1 MSELNTQP
9 KTFNETKTFSN
20 SKTFNI
26 KEMLKNPEMLTLL
39 GFLVLCIFF
48 SITSEEFFTT
58 SNISNIV
65 RQVSINGILAVGMT
79 FVILTGGIDLSVG
92 SVMAFTGTVMVGM
105 MINLGLS
112 PILAVLIGIVLGAAI
127 GYVNGIFV
135 SYAKIPA
142 IIVTLAMMEVAR
154 GLALL
159 YTGGYPLSGLPDS
172 YGFIGKGYLFG
183 VIPMP
188 AIIMIMVFII
198 AYIILN
204 HLPFGRYVYAIGG
217 NEEAVRLSG
226 VKVKRIKVMIYL
238 ISGITAS
245 ISGLIMTSRLT
256 SGQPMAGEGYEL
268 DAIAAVVLGGTSIA
282 GGRGHIFGTLLGSL
296 LLGVLS
302 NGLNLMGV
310 SPYVQRVLKG
320 VIIVGA
326 IYYSSSRQKD

>member
-1 MSELNTQP
+1 MNGLQ
-9 KTFNETKTFSN
+9 NETKAIQLNKVKPFALKETF
-20 SKTFNI
+20 
-26 KEMLKNPEMLTLL
+26 KNPEFLTLL
-39 GFLVLCIFF
+39 GFFILCIFF
-48 SITSEEFFTT
+48 SFFTEEFFSAT
-58 SNISNIV
+58 NVSNIV

-92 SVMAFTGTVMVGM
+92 SVLALTGTIMAGL
-105 MINLGLS
+105 MINAGLS
-112 PILAVLIGIVLGAAI
+112 PILAVLIGILFGALLGYI
-127 GYVNGIFV
+127 NGIFV
-135 SYAKIPA
+135 SYARIPA

-154 GLALL
+154 GIALL
-159 YTGGYPLSGLPDS
+159 YTGGYPLSGVPNS
-172 YGFIGKGYLFG
+172 FAFIGKGYLFG

-188 AIIMIMVFII
+188 AVIMILVFIV

-204 HLPFGRYVYAIGG
+204 HLPFGRHIYAIGG

-226 VKVKRIKVMIYL
+226 VKVKRIKTMVYL

-245 ISGLIMTSRLT
+245 ISGLIMTARLS

-282 GGRGHIFGTLLGSL
+282 GGRGHIFGTLLGAL
-296 LLGVLS
+296 LMGVLS

-326 IYYSSSRQKD
+326 IYYSSRSQKD

>member
-1 MSELNTQP
+1 MNNLFNVKSTRELL
-9 KTFNETKTFSN
+9 KT
-20 SKTFNI
+20 
-26 KEMLKNPEMLTLL
+26 PEILTLI
-39 GFLVLCIFF
+39 GFILLCTFF
-48 SITSEEFFTT
+48 SIFTNEFFAA

-92 SVMAFTGTVMVGM
+92 SVMAFAGTMMAGF
-105 MINLGLS
+105 MINMDMT
-112 PILAVLIGIVLGAAI
+112 PIIAVLLGVLLASLL
-127 GYVNGIFV
+127 GYINGVFV
-135 SYAKIPA
+135 SYARIPA

-159 YTGGYPLSGLPDS
+159 YTGGYPLSGLPS
-172 YGFIGKGYLFG
+172 SFSFIGRGYLFG
-183 VIPMP
+183 FIPMP
-188 AIIMIMVFII
+188 AVIMVIVFVI

-204 HLPFGRYVYAIGG
+204 HLPLGRYIYAIGG

-226 VKVKRIKVMIYL
+226 IKVKKIKALVYL
-238 ISGITAS
+238 ISGITAG
-245 ISGLIMTSRLT
+245 ISGLIMTSRLS

-282 GGRGHIFGTLLGSL
+282 GGRGHIFGTLLGAL
-296 LLGVLS
+296 LIGVLS

-320 VIIVGA
+320 VIIVAA
-326 IYYSSSRQKD
+326 IYYSSKQQKD

>member
-1 MSELNTQP
+1 MNDVNVQKLSYQTKAFSVKETF
-9 KTFNETKTFSN
+9 KT
-20 SKTFNI
+20 
-26 KEMLKNPEMLTLL
+26 PEMLTLL
-39 GFLVLCIFF
+39 GFLVLCAFF
-48 SITSEEFFTT
+48 SFSTAQFLTT
-58 SNISNIV
+58 ENVSNII

-92 SVMAFTGTVMVGM
+92 SVMAFTGTIMVGL
-105 MINLGLS
+105 MINMGMP
-112 PILAVLIGIVLGAAI
+112 PIAAVLLGIVLGAVL
-127 GYVNGIFV
+127 GYINGLFI
-135 SYAKIPA
+135 AHARIPA

-154 GLALL
+154 GAALL
-159 YTGGYPLSGLPDS
+159 YTGGYPLSGVSKS
-172 YGFIGKGYLFG
+172 YAFIGRGNLFG

-188 AIIMIMVFII
+188 AVIMILVFIA

-204 HLPFGRYVYAIGG
+204 HLPIGRYIYAIGG

-226 VKVKRIKVMIYL
+226 VKVKKIKIFVYL
-238 ISGITAS
+238 VSGITAA
-245 ISGLIMTSRLT
+245 ISGLIMTSRLS

-282 GGRGHIFGTLLGSL
+282 GGRGHIFGTILGAL

-320 VIIVGA
+320 AIIVAA
-326 IYYSSSRQKD
+326 IYYSSFRQKD

>member
-1 MSELNTQP
+1 MSEL
-9 KTFNETKTFSN
+9 
-20 SKTFNI
+20 SKTSSV
-26 KEMLKNPEMLTLL
+26 KEMFKNPEMLTLL
-39 GFLVLCIFF
+39 GFFILCAFF
-48 SITSEEFFTT
+48 SFASGQFLTGE
-58 SNISNIV
+58 NISNII

-92 SVMAFTGTVMVGM
+92 SVMAFTGTIMVGM
-105 MINLGLS
+105 MVNMGIP
-112 PILAVLIGIVLGAAI
+112 PIAAVLIGIVLGALL
-127 GYVNGIFV
+127 GYISGLFV
-135 SYAKIPA
+135 AHARIPA

-154 GLALL
+154 GAALL
-159 YTGGYPLSGLPDS
+159 YTGGYPLSGVSKS
-172 YGFIGKGYLFG
+172 YGFIGRGYLFG

-188 AIIMIMVFII
+188 AVIMILVFII

-204 HLPFGRYVYAIGG
+204 HLPIGRYIYAIGG

-226 VKVKRIKVMIYL
+226 VKVKRIKAFVYL
-238 ISGITAS
+238 VSGVTAA
-245 ISGLIMTSRLT
+245 ISGLIMTSRLS

-282 GGRGHIFGTLLGSL
+282 GGRGHIFGTILGAL

-320 VIIVGA
+320 AIIVGA
-326 IYYSSSRQKD
+326 IYYSSFRQKD

>member
-1 MSELNTQP
+1 MSELD
-9 KTFNETKTFSN
+9 
-20 SKTFNI
+20 I
-26 KEMLKNPEMLTLL
+26 KRKGISFKELFKYPEMLTLL
-39 GFLVLCIFF
+39 GFLVLCV
-48 SITSEEFFTT
+48 FFTFT
-58 SNISNIV
+58 ADSFFTADNISNII

-92 SVMAFTGTVMVGM
+92 SVMALTGTIIAGM
-105 MINLGLS
+105 MINVGLS
-112 PILAVLIGIVLGAAI
+112 PVVAVLIGIVLGAFL
-127 GYVNGIFV
+127 GYINGIFTA
-135 SYAKIPA
+135 YAKIPA
-142 IIVTLAMMEVAR
+142 IIITLAMMEASR

-159 YTGGYPLSGLPDS
+159 YTGGYPLSGLPSS
-172 YGFIGKGYLFG
+172 YGFIGRGYLFG

-188 AIIMIMVFII
+188 AVIMIIVFVA

-204 HLPFGRYVYAIGG
+204 HLPIGRYIYALGG

-226 VKVKRIKVMIYL
+226 IKVKRIKTFVYIVSGVTAA
-238 ISGITAS
+238 ISGM
-245 ISGLIMTSRLT
+245 IMTSRLS

-282 GGRGHIFGTLLGSL
+282 GGRGHIFGTLLGAL
-296 LLGVLS
+296 LIGVLS

-320 VIIVGA
+320 IIIVAA

>member
-1 MSELNTQP
+1 MSELDYKKNG
-9 KTFNETKTFSN
+9 FSA
-20 SKTFNI
+20 
-26 KEMLKNPEMLTLL
+26 KEILKYPEMLTLI

-48 SITSEEFFTT
+48 SITAESFLTADNV
-58 SNISNIV
+58 SNII

-92 SVMAFTGTVMVGM
+92 SVMALTGTIIAGM
-105 MINLGLS
+105 MINTGLP
-112 PILAVLIGIVLGAAI
+112 PIVAVLIGIVLGAAL
-127 GYVNGIFV
+127 GYINGLFTA
-135 SYAKIPA
+135 YAKIPA
-142 IIVTLAMMEVAR
+142 IIVTLAMMEAAR

-159 YTGGYPLSGLPDS
+159 YTGGYPLSGLPSS
-172 YGFIGKGYLFG
+172 YAFIGRGYLFG

-188 AIIMIMVFII
+188 AVIMILVFIA

-204 HLPFGRYVYAIGG
+204 HLPIGRYIYALGG

-226 VKVKRIKVMIYL
+226 VKVKRIKTFVYL
-238 ISGITAS
+238 VSGVTAAISGM
-245 ISGLIMTSRLT
+245 IMTSRLS

-282 GGRGHIFGTLLGSL
+282 GGRGHIFGTLLGAL

-326 IYYSSSRQKD
+326 IYYSSTRQKD

>member
-1 MSELNTQP
+1 MSELNIQ
-9 KTFNETKTFSN
+9 KLNYQRKASN
-20 SKTFNI
+20 V
-26 KEMLKNPEMLTLL
+26 KEMFKYPEMLTLI
-39 GFLVLCIFF
+39 GFFVLCTFF
-48 SITSEEFFTT
+48 SFASGEFLSSE
-58 SNISNIV
+58 NISNII

-92 SVMAFTGTVMVGM
+92 SVMAFTGTIMVGL
-105 MINLGLS
+105 MINNGM
-112 PILAVLIGIVLGAAI
+112 PAIAAVLIGIILGALL
-127 GYVNGIFV
+127 GYINGLFI
-135 SYAKIPA
+135 SRARIPA

-159 YTGGYPLSGLPDS
+159 YTGGYPLSGVS
-172 YGFIGKGYLFG
+172 KSFTFIGRGYLFG

-188 AIIMIMVFII
+188 AVIMILVFIV

-204 HLPFGRYVYAIGG
+204 HLPIGRYIYAIGG

-226 VKVKRIKVMIYL
+226 VKVKRIKTFVYL

-245 ISGLIMTSRLT
+245 ISGLIMTSRLA

-282 GGRGHIFGTLLGSL
+282 GGRGHIFGTILGAL

-302 NGLNLMGV
+302 NGLNLMDV

-320 VIIVGA
+320 AIIVGA
-326 IYYSSSRQKD
+326 IYYSSFRQKD

>member
-1 MSELNTQP
+1 
-9 KTFNETKTFSN
+9 
-20 SKTFNI
+20 
-26 KEMLKNPEMLTLL
+26 MLTLI

-48 SITSEEFFTT
+48 SFAADSFLTT
-58 SNISNIV
+58 DNISNII

-92 SVMAFTGTVMVGM
+92 SVMALTGTIIAGM
-105 MINLGLS
+105 MINVGLP
-112 PILAVLIGIVLGAAI
+112 PIVAVLIGIVLGAVL
-127 GYVNGIFV
+127 GYINGLFTA
-135 SYAKIPA
+135 YAKIPA
-142 IIVTLAMMEVAR
+142 IIVTLAMMEAAR

-172 YGFIGKGYLFG
+172 YAFIGRGYLFG

-188 AIIMIMVFII
+188 AVIMILVFII

-204 HLPFGRYVYAIGG
+204 HLPIGRYIYALGG

-226 VKVKRIKVMIYL
+226 VKVKRIKTIVYL
-238 ISGITAS
+238 ISGVTAA
-245 ISGLIMTSRLT
+245 ISGMIMTSRLS

-282 GGRGHIFGTLLGSL
+282 GGRGHIFGTFLGAL

-326 IYYSSSRQKD
+326 IYYSSTRQKD

>member
-1 MSELNTQP
+1 MNAIGNKRYKFSEA
-9 KTFNETKTFSN
+9 F
-20 SKTFNI
+20 
-26 KEMLKNPEMLTLL
+26 KNPEILTLI

-48 SITSEEFFTT
+48 SIVSSEFLTG
-58 SNISNIV
+58 SNITNVI

-92 SVMAFTGTVMVGM
+92 SVMAFTGTIMVGM
-105 MINLGLS
+105 MVNSGLPPIIAVIIGAILG
-112 PILAVLIGIVLGAAI
+112 ALIGYINGAFTA
-127 GYVNGIFV
+127 
-135 SYAKIPA
+135 YAKIPS
-142 IIVTLAMMEVAR
+142 IIVTLAMMEIAR
-154 GLALL
+154 GAALL
-159 YTGGYPLSGLPDS
+159 YTGGYPLSGLPET
-172 YGFIGKGYLFG
+172 YTFIGRGYLFG

-188 AIIMIMVFII
+188 ALIMIGVFLL

-204 HLPFGRYVYAIGG
+204 HLPLGRYIYAIGG

-226 VKVKRIKVMIYL
+226 VKVKRIKAMVFM

-245 ISGLIMTSRLT
+245 ISGLIMTSRLA
-256 SGQPMAGEGYEL
+256 SGQPTAGEGYEL

-282 GGRGHIFGTLLGSL
+282 GGRGHIFGTLLGAL

-320 VIIVGA
+320 AIIIGA
-326 IYYSSSRQKD
+326 IYYSSKRKID

>member
-1 MSELNTQP
+1 MSELDY
-9 KTFNETKTFSN
+9 KRRGFSV
-20 SKTFNI
+20 
-26 KEMLKNPEMLTLL
+26 KELFKYPEMLTLI
-39 GFLVLCIFF
+39 GFLVLCVFF
-48 SITSEEFFTT
+48 SFTAESFLT
-58 SNISNIV
+58 ADNISNIV

-92 SVMAFTGTVMVGM
+92 SVMALTGTIIAGM
-105 MINLGLS
+105 MINVGLP
-112 PILAVLIGIVLGAAI
+112 PIVAVLIGIVLGAVL
-127 GYVNGIFV
+127 GYINGVFTA
-135 SYAKIPA
+135 YARIPA
-142 IIVTLAMMEVAR
+142 IIVTLAMMEAAR

-159 YTGGYPLSGLPDS
+159 YTGGYPLSGLPNP
-172 YGFIGKGYLFG
+172 YAFIGRGYLFG

-188 AIIMIMVFII
+188 AVIMVLVFII

-204 HLPFGRYVYAIGG
+204 HLPIGRYIYALGG

-226 VKVKRIKVMIYL
+226 VKVKRIKTFVYL
-238 ISGITAS
+238 VSGVTAAISGM
-245 ISGLIMTSRLT
+245 IMTSRLS

-282 GGRGHIFGTLLGSL
+282 GGRGHIFGTLLGAL

>member
-1 MSELNTQP
+1 MSELNLKKVDYQR
-9 KTFNETKTFSN
+9 KAFS
-20 SKTFNI
+20 I
-26 KEMLKNPEMLTLL
+26 KEMFKNPEMLTLI
-39 GFLVLCIFF
+39 GFFVLCTFF
-48 SITSEEFFTT
+48 SFASGEFLSSENV
-58 SNISNIV
+58 SNII

-92 SVMAFTGTVMVGM
+92 SVMAFTGTIMVGL
-105 MINLGLS
+105 MINNGM
-112 PILAVLIGIVLGAAI
+112 PAIAAVLIGIILGALL
-127 GYVNGIFV
+127 GYINGLFI
-135 SYAKIPA
+135 SRARIPA

-159 YTGGYPLSGLPDS
+159 YTGGYPLSGVS
-172 YGFIGKGYLFG
+172 KSFTFIGRGYLFG

-188 AIIMIMVFII
+188 AVIMILVFIV

-204 HLPFGRYVYAIGG
+204 HLPIGRYIYAIGG

-226 VKVKRIKVMIYL
+226 VKVKRIKTFVYL

-245 ISGLIMTSRLT
+245 ISGLIMTSRLA

-282 GGRGHIFGTLLGSL
+282 GGRGHIFGTILGAL

-320 VIIVGA
+320 AIIVGA
-326 IYYSSSRQKD
+326 IYYSSFRQKD

>member
-1 MSELNTQP
+1 MF
-9 KTFNETKTFSN
+9 KY
-20 SKTFNI
+20 
-26 KEMLKNPEMLTLL
+26 PEMLTLI
-39 GFLVLCIFF
+39 GFFVLCTFF
-48 SITSEEFFTT
+48 SFASGEFLSSE
-58 SNISNIV
+58 NISNII

-92 SVMAFTGTVMVGM
+92 SVMAFTGTIMVGL
-105 MINLGLS
+105 MINNGM
-112 PILAVLIGIVLGAAI
+112 PAIAAVLIGIILGALL
-127 GYVNGIFV
+127 GYINGLFI
-135 SYAKIPA
+135 SRARIPA

-159 YTGGYPLSGLPDS
+159 YTGGYPLSGVS
-172 YGFIGKGYLFG
+172 KSFTFIGRGYLFG

-188 AIIMIMVFII
+188 AVIMILVFIV

-204 HLPFGRYVYAIGG
+204 HLPIGRYIYAIGG

-226 VKVKRIKVMIYL
+226 VKVKRIKTFVYL

-245 ISGLIMTSRLT
+245 ISGLIMTSRLA

-282 GGRGHIFGTLLGSL
+282 GGRGHIFGTILGAL

-302 NGLNLMGV
+302 NGLNLMDV

-320 VIIVGA
+320 AIIVGA
-326 IYYSSSRQKD
+326 IYYSSFRQKD